1 MQCTLYSLTQ
11 FTINT
16 VLHRPY
22 AVGSVLHT
30 MSCTPMPFH
39 ICSGGIGGHESE
51 DGIIRD
57 GIAAIHAKVFL
68 VATVLLLGMATL
80 PTQ

>member
-1 MQCTLYSLTQ
+1 
-11 FTINT
+11 
-16 VLHRPY
+16 
-22 AVGSVLHT
+22 
-30 MSCTPMPFH
+30 MPFH

-68 VATVLLLGMATL
+68 DASVLPLGMATL